1 VRELESLVDGKHFE
15 DQWGKPVTF
24 ELGAQLPPSTRQV
37 RIVIRDMNNGH
48 IGSIDLSREQL
59 PLR

>member
-1 VRELESLVDGKHFE
+1 VIRDK
-15 DQWGKPVTF
+15 
-24 ELGAQLPPSTRQV
+24 V